1 MCHLRIWRAACGE
14 ENGFWS
20 RPCCGR
26 TGVARTESEHGRVP
40 AYAVPEWMGT
50 VYFAGWR
57 ECRRRNRLTLRSR
70 LCGRQS
76 FLLKEPV
83 FAVREKD
90 GTVCQGIFGIQRF
103 RRIAKSHVHDAA
115 ALFSEL
121 RNPAAGA
128 VFDVRFPAPWKSK
141 KRSGFPAS
149 AIQTDPVRLAQPEHR
164 NVLAGIAADGFRYSL
179 HRGAAGLFHTAEAW
193 FGRTAYRSILQTA
206 EKSHS

>member
-1 MCHLRIWRAACGE
+1 MVFGAGPAAAEPAWRGRNRNTGAFRRCIENICTQYGERIILPDG
-14 ENGFWS
+14 
-20 RPCCGR
+20 
-26 TGVARTESEHGRVP
+26 
-40 AYAVPEWMGT
+40 
-50 VYFAGWR
+50 R

-121 RNPAAGA
+121 RNRLRGLFSMCGSPRRGKAKSGA
-128 VFDVRFPAPWKSK
+128 DFPQAQFKQIRCVSHSRSIGTFWPELLRMVSGILCIEVRPGCS
-141 KRSGFPAS
+141 
-149 AIQTDPVRLAQPEHR
+149 IQRRPVRPNSIPFHF
-164 NVLAGIAADGFRYSL
+164 ADC
-179 HRGAAGLFHTAEAW
+179 
-193 FGRTAYRSILQTA
+193 
-206 EKSHS
+206 

>member
-1 MCHLRIWRAACGE
+1 MVFGAGPAAAEPAWRGRNRNTGAFRLMRFP
-14 ENGFWS
+14 NGW
-20 RPCCGR
+20 
-26 TGVARTESEHGRVP
+26 ARYILPDG
-40 AYAVPEWMGT
+40 
-50 VYFAGWR
+50 R

-179 HRGAAGLFHTAEAW
+179 HRGAAGLFHTAEACSAEP
-193 FGRTAYRSILQTA
+193 AYRSILQTA

>member
-1 MCHLRIWRAACGE
+1 MVFGAGPAAAEPAWRGRNRNTGAFRLMRFP
-14 ENGFWS
+14 NGW
-20 RPCCGR
+20 
-26 TGVARTESEHGRVP
+26 ARYILPDG
-40 AYAVPEWMGT
+40 
-50 VYFAGWR
+50 R

-121 RNPAAGA
+121 RNRLRGLFSMCGSPRRGKAKSGA
-128 VFDVRFPAPWKSK
+128 DFPQAQFKQIRCVSHSWSIGMFWPELLRMVSGILCIEVRPGCS
-141 KRSGFPAS
+141 
-149 AIQTDPVRLAQPEHR
+149 IQRRPVRPNSIPFHF
-164 NVLAGIAADGFRYSL
+164 ADC
-179 HRGAAGLFHTAEAW
+179 
-193 FGRTAYRSILQTA
+193 
-206 EKSHS
+206 